1 MNALQAHIALP
12 EETADRRRASRRT
25 LSLGVPATTAT
36 HEMSVVIS
44 NLSRTGLQIETD
56 TDFAIGEIFLLV
68 LPELGATP
76 ARVRWRDAQR
86 FGCEFLSP
94 VTSSAVSAALLKAPH
109 DDDAPLPVA
118 TAQSPRDGE
127 DIYTDHAPRLMLS
140 AAMTILFSAVAI
152 LFLFALASLSVGAR

>member
-1 MNALQAHIALP
+1 MNALRAHIVLP
-12 EETADRRRASRRT
+12 EQTADRRRAGRRT
-25 LSLGVPATTAT
+25 LNLGVSATTAT

-56 TDFAIGEIFLLV
+56 ADFAIGEIFLLV
-68 LPELGATP
+68 LPELGATS

-94 VTSSAVSAALLKAPH
+94 VTSGAVSAALLKAPH
-109 DDDAPLPVA
+109 DDDAPIPAA
-118 TAQSPRDGE
+118 TAQLPRDVE
-127 DIYTDHAPRLMLS
+127 DAYADHAPRLTLL

-152 LFLFALASLSVGAR
+152 LFLFAMASLSVGTR